1 MLYLASQFVWFLVA
15 AFGLGLVMGWIS
27 HDGGK
32 LRLGGGLAGWFSAL
46 WGLGAALTWLQ
57 FLKDRKS
64 VV

>member
-32 LRLGGGLAGWFSAL
+32 LRLGGGLAGWF
-46 WGLGAALTWLQ
+46 AAL
-57 FLKDRKS
+57 
-64 VV
+64 